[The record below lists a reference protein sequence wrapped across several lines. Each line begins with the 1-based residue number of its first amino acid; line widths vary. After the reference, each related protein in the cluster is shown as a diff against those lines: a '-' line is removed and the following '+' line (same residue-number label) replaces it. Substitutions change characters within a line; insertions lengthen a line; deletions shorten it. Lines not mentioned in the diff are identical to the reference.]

1 MTEKEC
7 FIIMPITTPP
17 EFISSYKDDCE
28 HFSHIMQCLF
38 KPAIEKAG
46 FKPILPVTQGSE
58 IIHGEIISKIESS
71 DLVLCDMSILNPNV
85 FFELGIRTAL
95 NKPVCLIKD
104 NIIEKVP
111 FDTGIINYHVYLP
124 DLSSWIVKNEIEK
137 LSRHINESF
146 SKSDNSNSLW
156 KYFGLK
162 STAAPPKKI
171 GGDAE
176 KIDYLT
182 MQVEAIRRQLY
193 ESSDRKPSESLNDLR
208 MQRNKERYDQMEM
221 DDSIQHKNNNFYIF
235 YSELPNLLSS
245 YETSVNELNI
255 KIQRDLEGNRIVV
268 IPGEKLDT
276 LPLEAFKDIR
286 RLSDSYGIKVVIS

>member
-28 HFSHIMQCLF
+28 HFLHIMQCLF
-38 KPAIEKAG
+38 KPAVEKAG

-111 FDTGIINYHVYLP
+111 FDTGIINYHVYSP

-137 LSRHINESF
+137 LARHISESF
-146 SKSDNSNSLW
+146 SKSDNFNSLW

-162 STAAPPKKI
+162 SIGTPPKKS
-171 GGDAE
+171 GGDME

-182 MQVEAIRRQLY
+182 MQVEAIRRQLD
-193 ESSDRKPSESLNDLR
+193 EPLDRKSSKSLTGSHINRIDEIYEKKKTNNDIISENDSFLL
-208 MQRNKERYDQMEM
+208 
-221 DDSIQHKNNNFYIF
+221 F
-235 YSELPNLLSS
+235 YSELKSLLS
-245 YETSVNELNI
+245 EHKIDLDDMNMT
-255 KIQRDLEGNRIVV
+255 IQRNLEGKRIAV
-268 IPGEKLDT
+268 IPGKR
-276 LPLEAFKDIR
+276 LESLSLEVFQGICK
-286 RLSDSYGIKVVIS
+286 LSDSYGIQLKIS

>member
-28 HFSHIMQCLF
+28 HFLHIMHCLF

-111 FDTGIINYHVYLP
+111 FDTGIINYHVYSP

-137 LSRHINESF
+137 LARHINESF
-146 SKSDNSNSLW
+146 SKSDNFNSLW

-162 STAAPPKKI
+162 SIGTPPKKS
-171 GGDAE
+171 GGDME

-182 MQVEAIRRQLY
+182 MQVEAIRRQLD
-193 ESSDRKPSESLNDLR
+193 EPSDRKPSKLLTGPHITIKGEICDKEKISDDILR
-208 MQRNKERYDQMEM
+208 ENEKFPY
-221 DDSIQHKNNNFYIF
+221 F
-235 YSELPNLLSS
+235 YSHLQEILSGYEINLDDM
-245 YETSVNELNI
+245 V
-255 KIQRDLEGNRIVV
+255 KIQRTLEGKRIVI
-268 IPGEKLDT
+268 IPGKRLEP
-276 LPLEAFKDIR
+276 LPLEVFQEICK
-286 RLSDSYGIKVVIS
+286 LSNIYGIQLKII